1 MILLGGVEVL
11 QRQFLYSQGLLVVLL
26 LFSKDLVNDGQI
38 RWVSIINTC
47 TVTSSLVVALLIETC
62 WVIREP
68 IHSWDDF
75 DNLQVGFIHT
85 KQKKRGEKPLF
96 CTPAGVRTLDTL
108 IKSQVLY
115 QLSYGCNEN
124 TNALYLCTPAEARTL
139 DTLIKSQVL
148 YQLSYGCIVFS
159 IAGAK
164 VRSIFDSTKLF

>member
-1 MILLGGVEVL
+1 MTL
-11 QRQFLYSQGLLVVLL
+11 
-26 LFSKDLVNDGQI
+26 
-38 RWVSIINTC
+38 
-47 TVTSSLVVALLIETC
+47 
-62 WVIREP
+62 REP

-115 QLSYGCNEN
+115 QLSYGC
-124 TNALYLCTPAEARTL
+124 
-139 DTLIKSQVL
+139 
-148 YQLSYGCIVFS
+148 IVFS